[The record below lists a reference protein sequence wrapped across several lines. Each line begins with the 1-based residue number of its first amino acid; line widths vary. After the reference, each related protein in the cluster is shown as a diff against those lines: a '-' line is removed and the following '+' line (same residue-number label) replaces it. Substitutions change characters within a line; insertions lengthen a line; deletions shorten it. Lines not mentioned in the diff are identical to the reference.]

1 MITRNRLK
9 QIIVLLS
16 VFFTDAYSFAQA
28 VKLEVNFSQRTL
40 MPGDT
45 VDIDFN
51 LLSSNRIHNK
61 ATINCVIK
69 NDAGFEHRLRW
80 PLLNKTGVVQLV
92 LDKKIKHGLYD
103 FYFYVQEGIFQ
114 LKGKVLNP
122 GKQSTLKTV
131 LINNKGEVTLSE
143 ITVDESNNLKFG
155 NYIFEDFA
163 NLIFSAKNGKQNKL
177 DIRIE
182 APLDSA
188 YQPIAIA
195 AKRIKVGGEV
205 TSDFSASI
213 ILDKKDSLLYQSS
226 NYLQEIIV
234 YGPKKNAI
242 DRYEENYVGGL
253 FKDADSRMF
262 DLINDPL
269 ALGST
274 DIFEYLQAKVP
285 NLRIRYDRNG
295 DADVLMRNTN
305 VQFYLDEIPLDINY
319 VRSISI
325 ADIAIVKLL
334 PPPFIGNP
342 GGNGA
347 AVAIYTRR
355 GSDVTSKHFGSYRFR
370 VKGYSPALSVLS
382 SGE

>member
-1 MITRNRLK
+1 MLK
-9 QIIVLLS
+9 SLLCILLFVIFS
-16 VFFTDAYSFAQA
+16 VSSKSQNAALTVSFS
-28 VKLEVNFSQRTL
+28 KHLFNS
-40 MPGDT
+40 GDT

-51 LLSSNRIHNK
+51 LLSTNRIHNK

-80 PLLNKTGVVQLV
+80 PLLNKYGVVQLV
-92 LDKKIKHGLYD
+92 LDKKLNHGFYD
-103 FYFYVQEGIFQ
+103 FYFYVQEGVFQ
-114 LKGKVLNP
+114 LKGNIISP

-131 LINNKGEVTLSE
+131 LINHKGEVTLSE
-143 ITVDESNNLKFG
+143 VPVDEHNNFKFG
-155 NYIFEDFA
+155 NYIFEHFA
-163 NLIFSAKNGKQNKL
+163 NVIFSDKKGKQNKL

-182 APLDSA
+182 ALLDSA
-188 YQPIAIA
+188 YQPIAISA
-195 AKRIKVGGEV
+195 RRIKIGGDA
-205 TSDFSASI
+205 SADFSHSI
-213 ILDKKDSLLYQSS
+213 LPDRRDSLLYQSS

-234 YGPKKNAI
+234 YGTKKNVI

-253 FKDADSRMF
+253 FKDADSRMY

-274 DIFEYLQAKVP
+274 DVFEFLQAKVP
-285 NLRIRYDRNG
+285 NLRIRYNKNG
-295 DADVLMRNTN
+295 DADVLMRNAV

-325 ADIAIVKLL
+325 TDIAFVKIL

-355 GSDVTSKHFGSYRFR
+355 GADVSSKQSGTYRFR
-370 VKGYSPALSVLS
+370 VKGYTPAISVLS